1 VRHVVE
7 VHAAEALLIVDG
19 QILDENKHSNS
30 TIIMLISLT
39 FEAETE
45 E

>member
-19 QILDENKHSNS
+19 QILDEKKHSNS
-30 TIIMLISLT
+30 TIIMLVSISI
-39 FEAETE
+39 
-45 E
+45 